1 MKKWQIV
8 TDDRALKFLVTI
20 VAVGRTHFLVWGR
33 RAVVRSHRNNAAISG
48 ICILITLLWT
58 QNFLLAYFSEFK
70 NICELF
76 FLTVTYSHSL
86 KQQDNRTLFRYR
98 WAVLREAYYS
108 EWFGVTL
115 DSQHLTLRTLKNW
128 DAGIRTRVLSWEQ
141 FEVKYWNVK
150 LVKSIRKLSSTK

>member
-48 ICILITLLWT
+48 ILITLLWT
-58 QNFLLAYFSEFK
+58 RNFLLAYFSESK

-76 FLTVTYSHSL
+76 FIRLHTHTRFSSKIH
-86 KQQDNRTLFRYR
+86 RTLFRYR

-115 DSQHLTLRTLKNW
+115 DSQHLTLRTLKN
-128 DAGIRTRVLSWEQ
+128 GIRG
-141 FEVKYWNVK
+141 FEPGFFWTAR
-150 LVKSIRKLSSTK
+150 L